1 MHRKSSVLFLHV
13 AVLLFGF
20 AGVISRFVSLPAV
33 LVTFYRVLFASSSLL
48 ILSLARREKLRLHR
62 RSDYFLL
69 FAAGA
74 VMAVHW
80 TSFIQSIQVSS
91 VAIGTITFS
100 TFPLFATFLEPLVYR
115 EKLRAFDVATALVMV
130 GGVLVTIPEFSIQN
144 QMTAGIAWGM
154 LSSLSYAV
162 LSLMNRRFAGQYS
175 GRVICLYEQGSAV
188 LLLLPAPF
196 LIQASYTVS
205 DWGSL
210 LFMGVV
216 CTALAHT
223 LYVGSLK
230 NVRVQTASVISG
242 METVYGILLAFLL
255 LHEAPS
261 GREVLGGAIIIAAA
275 MASTF
280 AKNRQKP

>member
-162 LSLMNRRFAGQYS
+162 LSLMNRRFAGQ
-175 GRVICLYEQGSAV
+175 
-188 LLLLPAPF
+188 
-196 LIQASYTVS
+196 
-205 DWGSL
+205 
-210 LFMGVV
+210 
-216 CTALAHT
+216 
-223 LYVGSLK
+223 
-230 NVRVQTASVISG
+230 
-242 METVYGILLAFLL
+242 
-255 LHEAPS
+255 
-261 GREVLGGAIIIAAA
+261 
-275 MASTF
+275 
-280 AKNRQKP
+280 